1 MLRILYYSLI
11 TLTLCSCGSV
21 SDAMKMANEAKAMSQ
36 LKKFYSG
43 QMINMIENEGSLV
56 SFKELYE
63 NKYFGEFID
72 EELYRAWDGNPEPD
86 AQNGY
91 LYSEIIYDQ
100 DGNKLNRF
108 MKAGLV
114 AYPENP
120 DRSGGD
126 VIAMLIDMDTEQP
139 DPGGDYESEEAFIA
153 AMQYQGSGNEWNFY
167 RASAEDVTGPVTNWP
182 SESDLQSRWVKV
194 KKHRA
199 GDSIDI
205 NKMMSEQLGNMR

>member
-1 MLRILYYSLI
+1 MLRILCYSLL

-21 SDAMKMANEAKAMSQ
+21 SDAMKMANEAKALSQ

-63 NKYFGEFID
+63 NKDYGEFID
-72 EELYRAWDGNPEPD
+72 EELYRAWDGDPEPE

-91 LYSEIIYDQ
+91 FYSEIIYGQ
-100 DGNKLNRF
+100 AGNKLNRF
-108 MKAGLV
+108 MRTGLV

-120 DRSGGD
+120 SSSGGD
-126 VIAMLIDMDTEQP
+126 VIAILIDMASGSSDS
-139 DPGGDYESEEAFIA
+139 GGEYDSEEAFIA
-153 AMQYQGSGNEWNFY
+153 AMRNQESGNEWNFY
-167 RASAEDVTGPVTNWP
+167 RESAEVVTGPVTSWP
-182 SESDLQSRWVKV
+182 LESDLQSRWIKV

-199 GDSIDI
+199 GDSIDM
-205 NKMMSEQLGNMR
+205 NKIMSEQLRNVR

>member
-1 MLRILYYSLI
+1 MLRILCYSLL

-21 SDAMKMANEAKAMSQ
+21 SDAMKMANEAKALSQ

-63 NKYFGEFID
+63 NKDYGEFID
-72 EELYRAWDGNPEPD
+72 EELYRAWDGDPEPE

-91 LYSEIIYDQ
+91 FYSEIIYSL

-114 AYPENP
+114 AYPEKP
-120 DRSGGD
+120 GRSGGD
-126 VIAMLIDMDTEQP
+126 VIAILIDMESGHS
-139 DPGGDYESEEAFIA
+139 DPSGEYDSEEAFYA
-153 AMQYQGSGNEWNFY
+153 EMRNQESGNEWNFY
-167 RASAEDVTGPVTNWP
+167 RASAEVVTGPVTTWP
-182 SESDLQSRWVKV
+182 SESDLQSKWVKV
-194 KKHRA
+194 KKHRP
-199 GDSIDI
+199 GKPIDI
-205 NKMMSEQLGNMR
+205 NKIMSEQLRNVR